1 MKKVFVNTKP
11 DLTNIKDVNRIVFH
25 IFFPMKYSKENII
38 NKILLKRML
47 LTGSKIYNTPEKYGK
62 AYESNFIMGYN
73 VKTSTDYEGELIHF
87 TLTVPK
93 EGLIDGASLDNQL
106 NFFHEMIFNP
116 NVEDGRFDV
125 QQFNYEKD
133 YLLQRE
139 TEFPRNINEF
149 AYEEYNRFIDPNEE
163 DDISHDTYMK
173 LLNEVTPESVYEYY
187 DKAIKN
193 NNFFTFIGG
202 AIGDNTSV
210 IDTFNKYFKQEEK
223 ELEMN
228 FEFFNI
234 HKVNE
239 YEERVFKK
247 DYNQSML
254 FLHYNFKDYTQEEYL
269 KLSLLDY
276 FLNSRENNLLFHKLR
291 IDNNMMYTF
300 DTRAIKVNGFYD
312 IILYLNKEDMD
323 ESKKLI
329 NEVFDSIRDEK
340 TFNECKE
347 RTLKAMGY
355 DLLSVEDD
363 PFYSLSVKL
372 SDLLD
377 YDYELEE
384 KIEKIREITYS
395 DMMDFLDRMIHTKT
409 MIIESG
415 DNHE

>member
-25 IFFPMKYSKENII
+25 IFFPIKYSKDNIV
-38 NKILLKRML
+38 NKLLLKRML
-47 LTGSKIYNTPEKYGK
+47 LTGSKNYNTPDKFGK
-62 AYESNFIMGYN
+62 AYESSFIIGYT
-73 VKTSTDYEGELIHF
+73 VKSSSDYNNELIHF
-87 TLTVPK
+87 LMSVPK
-93 EGLIDGASLDNQL
+93 EGLVDGTSLDEQL
-106 NFFHEMIFNP
+106 KFFHEMIFNP
-116 NVEDGRFDV
+116 NAEDGRFDV
-125 QQFNYEKD
+125 QQFNYERD

-139 TEFPRNINEF
+139 SEFPRNINEF
-149 AYEEYNRFIDPNEE
+149 AYEEFNKFLDPNEE

-187 DKAIKN
+187 EKVIKN
-193 NNFFTFIGG
+193 NDYFSFICG

-223 ELEMN
+223 DIEMN
-228 FEFFNI
+228 LEFFNV
-234 HKVNE
+234 HKVDE
-239 YEERVFKK
+239 FEERIFKK

-254 FLHYNFKDYTQEEYL
+254 FLHYNFKDYKPEEYL

-276 FLNSRENNLLFHKLR
+276 FLNARENNLLFHKLR
-291 IDNNMMYTF
+291 IENNMMYTF

-323 ESKKLI
+323 ETKRLI
-329 NEVFDSIRDEK
+329 DEIFESIRDEK
-340 TFNECKE
+340 VFNECKE

-355 DLLSVEDD
+355 DLLSAEDD
-363 PFYSLSVKL
+363 SFYCVSNKM

-377 YDYELEE
+377 YDYELQE
-384 KIEKIREITYS
+384 KIEKIREISYS